1 MLDLTSYYQRY
12 SEPQS
17 LPVMDGFF
25 LIYVLILGCA
35 DQDTADWQDYRR
47 RPPVILSL
55 LRVSVLL
62 RSIFSLSHSV
72 CLSPALCRC
81 VSRVPFRCC
90 KLQLA
95 RNRFRHRTLAAMRR
109 VILSGSVTQTH
120 KPCVCNVCSSGT
132 PFENYIALTT
142 DKWQV
147 APPHC

>member
-1 MLDLTSYYQRY
+1 MSLECMLDLTSYYQRY

-90 KLQLA
+90 NWLA
-95 RNRFRHRTLAAMRR
+95 IDSAIERLLRCDVSSYQAESHRLTNPVCVMYVVPAP
-109 VILSGSVTQTH
+109 LSKT
-120 KPCVCNVCSSGT
+120 
-132 PFENYIALTT
+132 I
-142 DKWQV
+142 
-147 APPHC
+147 